1 MTSSEETL
9 ITETFRQKLLSNKVM
24 EYEDKTGLN
33 KFKIEFSEN
42 LYKAMN
48 ETIVDLTVSNG

>member
-1 MTSSEETL
+1 
-9 ITETFRQKLLSNKVM
+9 M

-48 ETIVDLTVSNG
+48 ETIVDLTVSNNDFNRWEQKPEQK